1 VYPCGQMKKPFYL
14 NGIKVR
20 CYGEH
25 VGGTYWELGKRVHH
39 HFWPGLIPLA
49 NNTLPIG
56 ISFH

>member
-1 VYPCGQMKKPFYL
+1 MKKPFYL